1 MCFSAGPEGLA
12 LNVTIAARI
21 LRVNHG
27 GEHGAISIYS
37 VQILAAQVRAP
48 DLLPFLREALE
59 HERTHRRRFREL
71 MPTREAKPCRMMW
84 IWGVGGAVL
93 GLLTGLLGR
102 EAILACTEAV
112 ETTVHRH
119 LDDQIRWAEG
129 RDDEMRRVISDIR
142 VEESAHID
150 WAIGNR
156 RSRDFRWLEHLISAA
171 TEALISVSTRGDSV
185 RLARELALR

>member
-1 MCFSAGPEGLA
+1 MA
-12 LNVTIAARI
+12 LNTSIAARI

-37 VQILAAQVRAP
+37 VQIIAARLRAP

-59 HERTHRRRFREL
+59 HERTHRRRFRAL

-112 ETTVHRH
+112 EKTVHRH
-119 LDDQIRWAEG
+119 LDDQIRWAAG
-129 RDDEMRRVISDIR
+129 RDEDMRRVIEDIR
-142 VEESAHID
+142 IEETAHID
-150 WAIGNR
+150 WAVEHRAGR
-156 RSRDFRWLEHLISAA
+156 GFRWLERLISIA
-171 TEALISVSTRGDSV
+171 TEGLIRISTRGDSV
-185 RLARELALR
+185 RLARELAVR

>member
-1 MCFSAGPEGLA
+1 VA
-12 LNVTIAARI
+12 LNTSIPARI

-37 VQILAAQVRAP
+37 AQILAARIRAP

-59 HERTHRRRFREL
+59 HERTHRRRFRAL
-71 MPTREAKPCRMMW
+71 MPTRAAKPCRMMW

-93 GLLTGLLGR
+93 GLVTGLLGR

-119 LDDQIRWAEG
+119 LDDQIRWADG
-129 RDDEMRRVISDIR
+129 RDEGLRGAIADIQQ
-142 VEESAHID
+142 EEVGHID
-150 WAIGNR
+150 WAVSHR
-156 RSRDFRWLEHLISAA
+156 RGRGFRWLARLIEHF
-171 TEALISVSTRGDSV
+171 TEALIWVSTRGDSR
-185 RLARELALR
+185 RLARELAPA